1 MGLTHIR
8 TPKNFVLE
16 ERLERYADAI
26 ETHPDTYRG
35 RWAEACWPLHTAR
48 ADGTGRFAAVKL
60 DLGCGK
66 GAFLAESARRV
77 PEELFIGMDIEPICI
92 AYAAQRI
99 VEEGLGN
106 ALVLPRGT
114 GSLERVFAP
123 GELAAIALN
132 FPTPYP
138 KRHFARRRTTTVDN
152 LLVYRELLAPGGT
165 LTLRTDSQ
173 PLRDYTLIQLEA
185 AGYRIAWSSND
196 VRAEH
201 PGFPQ
206 TEYEERLAAKGA
218 RVFGVQAVPGPRPD
232 APQIQRGRD
241 AEQSLMAYLP
251 DNLEALNYVPLGM
264 EAAVMNLVNR
274 RRNERERAQR
284 HANGRDT
291 A

>member
-8 TPKNFVLE
+8 LPKNFNLD

-26 ETHPDTYRG
+26 ETHPDAYRG
-35 RWAEACWPLHTAR
+35 RWAEACWPLHAAATDA
-48 ADGTGRFAAVKL
+48 TGRFAAVNL

-66 GAFLAESARRV
+66 GAFLAESARRH

-106 ALVLPRGT
+106 AIVLPRGA
-114 GSLERVFAP
+114 GALMSVFAP
-123 GELAAIALN
+123 GEVAAITLN

-152 LLVYRELLAPGGT
+152 LMVYRELLAPGGM

-173 PLRDYTLIQLEA
+173 PLRDYTLVQLEA
-185 AGYRIAWSSND
+185 AGFTIAWSSND

-218 RVFGVQAVPGPRPD
+218 RVFGIQATPGPKPN
-232 APQIQRGRD
+232 ALQIQRGRD

-251 DNLEALNYVPLGM
+251 DSLEALEYVPLGM

-274 RRNERERAQR
+274 RRNERERARR
-284 HANGRDT
+284 HANG
-291 A
+291 